1 MGNLHDKPVEG
12 MRNVTAKEIAAKSS
26 EIDYTKMND
35 DIFVDREKY
44 YLGNV
49 NQPLYMKM
57 FEQNPKI
64 FVVDSNILL
73 MDPKEVPEGLRNYF
87 VEMQNFYRLY
97 KNYAK
102 GNPDPKFLFFPG
114 DVNHSAQLPI
124 LTKTR
129 PSGNPGLGVLL
140 PLNIPRHW
148 APINEVERHDIPFNM
163 KKDRVVWRGVGTG
176 VYKRAPLVEQYYRA
190 GAGVETELRGER
202 GENFDA
208 GGYMSEYKKKS
219 KNETPIE
226 IDVGFTGFQKNY
238 PGRKDD
244 ELVKQRITIPEML
257 KNKYLISVEGNDVAS
272 NLKWILSSQSVC
284 IKPPA
289 RTVSW
294 LMEDRLVPWVHY
306 VPVRQDFADLR
317 EKLEWCR
324 THPRKCQ
331 EIIKAANDYMNR
343 FKSGDEKTILK
354 VLKGYTDMVNF
365 VG

>member
-1 MGNLHDKPVEG
+1 MGNLNGNLNGNSNRIETMSD
-12 MRNVTAKEIAAKSS
+12 MTAKEI
-26 EIDYTKMND
+26 DYVKLND
-35 DIFVDREKY
+35 DIFADREKY

-64 FVVDSNILL
+64 VVIDSNILL
-73 MDPKEVPEGLRNYF
+73 MNLKEVPEGLRNYF

-97 KNYAK
+97 KNFAK

-114 DVNHSAQLPI
+114 DVNHTAQLPI

-129 PSGNPGLGVLL
+129 PSGKPGMGVLL
-140 PLNIPRHW
+140 PFNIPRHW
-148 APINEVERHDIPFNM
+148 APINEVESSDIPFNM
-163 KKDRVVWRGVGTG
+163 KKNRAVWRGAATG
-176 VYKRAPLVEQYYRA
+176 MYKRAPLVEKYYNK
-190 GAGVETELRGER
+190 ES
-202 GENFDA
+202 FDD
-208 GGYMSEYKKKS
+208 GF
-219 KNETPIE
+219 PID
-226 IDVGFTGFQKNY
+226 IDVGFTNFATQNVTDY
-238 PGRKDD
+238 PGRQDPKM
-244 ELVKQRITIPEML
+244 VKNRIDIPDLL

-324 THPRKCQ
+324 THPLKCQ

-343 FKSGDEKTILK
+343 FKSGDESVILK

>member
-1 MGNLHDKPVEG
+1 MGNLNDKPVEK
-12 MRNVTAKEIAAKSS
+12 MTDISQ
-26 EIDYTKMND
+26 IDYVKLND
-35 DIFVDREKY
+35 DIFADREKY

-64 FVVDSNILL
+64 FVIDSNVLL
-73 MDPKEVPEGLRNYF
+73 MNPNKDVPEGLRNYF
-87 VEMQNFYRLY
+87 VEIQNFYRLY
-97 KNYAK
+97 KRQAK
-102 GNPDPKFLFFPG
+102 GTPDPKFLFFPG
-114 DVNHSAQLPI
+114 DVNHTAKLPI

-148 APINEVERHDIPFNM
+148 APINEVERYDIPFNM
-163 KKDRVVWRGVGTG
+163 KKNRAVWRGVGTG
-176 VYKRAPLVEQYYRA
+176 VYKRAPLVEQYYRNN
-190 GAGVETELRGER
+190 T
-202 GENFDA
+202 ENFDDDY
-208 GGYMSEYKKKS
+208 GIRNG
-219 KNETPIE
+219 ETPVE
-226 IDVGFTGFQKNY
+226 IDVGFTGFQDNY
-238 PGRKDD
+238 PGRKSD
-244 ELVKQRITIPEML
+244 ELVKERITIPEML
-257 KNKYLISVEGNDVAS
+257 KNKYLLSVEGNDVAS

>member
-12 MRNVTAKEIAAKSS
+12 MRDITAN
-26 EIDYTKMND
+26 EIDYVKLND
-35 DIFVDREKY
+35 DIFTDREKY

-64 FVVDSNILL
+64 FVIDSNILL
-73 MDPKEVPEGLRNYF
+73 MNPKDVPEGLRNYF
-87 VEMQNFYRLY
+87 IEMQNFYRLY
-97 KNYAK
+97 KQRAR

-114 DVNHSAQLPI
+114 DVNHTSHLPI
-124 LTKTR
+124 ITKTR

-140 PLNIPRHW
+140 PLDIPRHW
-148 APINEVERHDIPFNM
+148 APINKVERYDIPFNM
-163 KKDRVVWRGVGTG
+163 KRDRVVWRGVATG
-176 VYKRAPLVEQYYRA
+176 KFKRTSLVEQYYNA
-190 GAGVETELRGER
+190 
-202 GENFDA
+202 GENF
-208 GGYMSEYKKKS
+208 GNKGV
-219 KNETPIE
+219 E
-226 IDVGFTGFQKNY
+226 IDIGFTSFTKNPEDY
-238 PGRKDD
+238 PGRKS
-244 ELVKQRITIPEML
+244 EKLIKERIEISEML

-343 FKSGDEKTILK
+343 FKSGDEDVILK
-354 VLKGYTDMVNF
+354 VMKGYTDMVNF